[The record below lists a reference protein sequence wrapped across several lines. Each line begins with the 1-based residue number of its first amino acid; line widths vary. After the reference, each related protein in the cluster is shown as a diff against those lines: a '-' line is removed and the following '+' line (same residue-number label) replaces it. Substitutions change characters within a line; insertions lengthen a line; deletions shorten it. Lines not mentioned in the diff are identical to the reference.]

1 LSGKVFQ
8 VLAGYSIFTKKGE
21 NGTTMTLQLTSRQS
35 NILAFIRA
43 RLERDGEAPTLEEIG
58 QAMEL
63 PNVSAVLKHVRS
75 LEAKG
80 RLVIEPNRARGIRL
94 VHETDPL
101 AADTLELP
109 LIGRI
114 AAGEPIFS
122 ESRVERSLYVSR
134 WLFRLKP
141 DYLVR
146 VIGDSMR
153 DEGILDGDLVAVH
166 ATPVARHGQV
176 VAARVEGE
184 RFTIKRLYWQGDV
197 IRLLPNSL
205 GYQPIDPDPT
215 EDFAIEGLFAGLAR
229 GS

>member
-1 LSGKVFQ
+1 MY
-8 VLAGYSIFTKKGE
+8 A
-21 NGTTMTLQLTSRQS
+21 MTLQLTSRQS
-35 NILAFIRA
+35 NILAFIRE
-43 RLERDGEAPTLEEIG
+43 RLEQGGEVPTLEEIG
-58 QAMEL
+58 LAMGI

-80 RLVIEPNRARGIRL
+80 RLVIEPNRSRGIRL
-94 VHETDPL
+94 VQETDPL

-109 LIGRI
+109 LVGRI

-122 ESRVERSLYVSR
+122 ESRVERSLRVSR
-134 WLFRLKP
+134 WLFRLQP

-176 VAARVEGE
+176 VAARVAGE

-197 IRLLPNSL
+197 IRLLPNSP

-215 EDFAIEGLFAGLAR
+215 EDFAIEGLFAGLVR
-229 GS
+229 GG

>member
-1 LSGKVFQ
+1 MC
-8 VLAGYSIFTKKGE
+8 A
-21 NGTTMTLQLTSRQS
+21 MTLLLTSRQS
-35 NILAFIRA
+35 NILAFIR
-43 RLERDGEAPTLEEIG
+43 ERVEQGGEAPTLEEIG
-58 QAMEL
+58 QAMGI

-80 RLVIEPNRARGIRL
+80 RLVVEPNRARGIRL
-94 VHETDPL
+94 VQEEDPL

-122 ESRVERSLYVSR
+122 ESRVERSLRVSR
-134 WLFRLKP
+134 WLFRLQP

-176 VAARVEGE
+176 VAARVAGE
-184 RFTIKRLYWQGDV
+184 RFTIKRLYWKGDV
-197 IRLLPNSL
+197 IRLLPNSP

-215 EDFAIEGLFAGLAR
+215 EDFAIEGLFAGLVR
-229 GS
+229 GG

>member
-1 LSGKVFQ
+1 
-8 VLAGYSIFTKKGE
+8 
-21 NGTTMTLQLTSRQS
+21 MTLQLTSRQS
-35 NILAFIRA
+35 NILAFIRG
-43 RLERDGEAPTLEEIG
+43 RLEQAGEVPTLEEIG
-58 QAMEL
+58 QAMGI
-63 PNVSAVLKHVRS
+63 PSVSAVLKHVRS

-80 RLVIEPNRARGIRL
+80 RLVIEPNRSRGIRL
-94 VHETDPL
+94 VQETDPL

-109 LIGRI
+109 LVGRI

-122 ESRVERSLYVSR
+122 ESRVERSLRVSR
-134 WLFRLKP
+134 WLFRLQP

-146 VIGDSMR
+146 VMGDSMR

-176 VAARVEGE
+176 VAARVAGD

-197 IRLLPNSL
+197 IRLLPNSP

-215 EDFAIEGLFAGLAR
+215 EDFAIEGLFAGLVR

>member
-1 LSGKVFQ
+1 
-8 VLAGYSIFTKKGE
+8 
-21 NGTTMTLQLTSRQS
+21 MTLQLTSRQF
-35 NILAFIRA
+35 NILAFIRE
-43 RLERDGEAPTLEEIG
+43 RVERDGEAPTLEEIG
-58 QAMEL
+58 QAMGI
-63 PNVSAVLKHVRS
+63 PSVSAVLKHVRS

-80 RLVIEPNRARGIRL
+80 RLAVEPNRSRGIRL
-94 VHETDPL
+94 IQEVDPL
-101 AADTLELP
+101 AADTMELP

-122 ESRVERSLYVSR
+122 ESRVERSLHVSR

-146 VIGDSMR
+146 VIGDSMH

-176 VAARVEGE
+176 VAARVAGD
-184 RFTIKRLYWQGDV
+184 RFTIKRLYWKGDV
-197 IRLLPNSL
+197 IRLLPNSP

-215 EDFAIEGLFAGLAR
+215 EDFAIEGLFAGLVR

>member
-1 LSGKVFQ
+1 MY
-8 VLAGYSIFTKKGE
+8 A
-21 NGTTMTLQLTSRQS
+21 MTLQLTSRQS
-35 NILAFIRA
+35 NILAFIRE
-43 RLERDGEAPTLEEIG
+43 RLEQGGEVPTLEEIG
-58 QAMEL
+58 LAMGI

-80 RLVIEPNRARGIRL
+80 RLVIEPNRSRGIRL
-94 VHETDPL
+94 VQETDPL

-109 LIGRI
+109 LVGRI

-122 ESRVERSLYVSR
+122 ESRVERSLRVSR
-134 WLFRLKP
+134 WLFRLQP

-176 VAARVEGE
+176 VAARVAGD

-197 IRLLPNSL
+197 IRLLPNSP

-215 EDFAIEGLFAGLAR
+215 EDFAIEGLFAGLVR
-229 GS
+229 GG

>member
-1 LSGKVFQ
+1 MC
-8 VLAGYSIFTKKGE
+8 A
-21 NGTTMTLQLTSRQS
+21 MTLLLTSRQS
-35 NILAFIRA
+35 NILAFIR
-43 RLERDGEAPTLEEIG
+43 ERVEQGGEAPTLEEIG
-58 QAMEL
+58 QAMGI

-80 RLVIEPNRARGIRL
+80 RLVVEPNRARGIRL
-94 VHETDPL
+94 VQEEDPL

-114 AAGEPIFS
+114 AAGEPVFS
-122 ESRVERSLYVSR
+122 ESRVERSLRVSR
-134 WLFRLKP
+134 WLFRLQP

-176 VAARVEGE
+176 VAARVAGD
-184 RFTIKRLYWQGDV
+184 RFTIKRLYWKGDV
-197 IRLLPNSL
+197 IRLLPNSP

-215 EDFAIEGLFAGLAR
+215 EDFAIEGLFAGLVR
-229 GS
+229 GG

>member
-1 LSGKVFQ
+1 MCL
-8 VLAGYSIFTKKGE
+8 
-21 NGTTMTLQLTSRQS
+21 MTLQLTSRQS
-35 NILAFIRA
+35 NILAFIRE
-43 RLERDGEAPTLEEIG
+43 RLEQGGEVPTLEEIG
-58 QAMEL
+58 QAMGI
-63 PNVSAVLKHVRS
+63 PSVSAVLKHVRS

-80 RLVIEPNRARGIRL
+80 RLVIEPNRSRGIRL
-94 VHETDPL
+94 VQETDPL

-122 ESRVERSLYVSR
+122 DSRVERSLRVSR
-134 WLFRLKP
+134 WLFRLQP

-176 VAARVEGE
+176 VAARVAGD
-184 RFTIKRLYWQGDV
+184 RFTIKRLHWKGDV
-197 IRLLPNSL
+197 IRLLPNSS

-215 EDFAIEGLFAGLAR
+215 EDFAIEGLFAGLVR
-229 GS
+229 GC